1 MNYPRDTRPNSK
13 EFIMADNDTLAEL
26 ESRIAFQ
33 EDAIDKLSEVV
44 ARQEMD
50 LEKLTRMVKILHGQL
65 RELGGSEEAPAADVP
80 PPHY

>member
-1 MNYPRDTRPNSK
+1 
-13 EFIMADNDTLAEL
+13 MADNDTLAEL

-65 RELGGSEEAPAADVP
+65 RELSGSEEAPAADVP

>member
-1 MNYPRDTRPNSK
+1 
-13 EFIMADNDTLAEL
+13 MADNNTLAEL

-65 RELGGSEEAPAADVP
+65 RELSGDDEGAAADVP

>member
-1 MNYPRDTRPNSK
+1 MSNPEN
-13 EFIMADNDTLAEL
+13 LAEL

-33 EDAIDKLSEVV
+33 EDAIDKLSEQV

-50 LEKLTRMVKILHGQL
+50 IERLIRMVKFLNNQMK
-65 RELGGSEEAPAADVP
+65 ELGGADTAPEADTP

>member
-1 MNYPRDTRPNSK
+1 MSNPEN
-13 EFIMADNDTLAEL
+13 LAEL

-50 LEKLTRMVKILHGQL
+50 IERLTRMVKILHTQMKDMG
-65 RELGGSEEAPAADVP
+65 AADAAPEADTP

>member
-1 MNYPRDTRPNSK
+1 
-13 EFIMADNDTLAEL
+13 MADQETLAEL

-33 EDAIDKLSEVV
+33 EDAIDKLSDMV

-50 LEKLTRMVKILHGQL
+50 IERLTRMVKILNVQL
-65 RELGGSEEAPAADVP
+65 RELGTDGSVPEANEV

>member
-1 MNYPRDTRPNSK
+1 
-13 EFIMADNDTLAEL
+13 MADQTTLADL

-33 EDAIDKLSEVV
+33 EDAIDKLSEMV

-50 LEKLTRMVKILHGQL
+50 LERLTRMVKLLSEQL
-65 RELGGSEEAPAADVP
+65 REYGPQGDLPAANEI

>member
-1 MNYPRDTRPNSK
+1 
-13 EFIMADNDTLAEL
+13 MADNDTLAEL

-65 RELGGSEEAPAADVP
+65 RELGGADEAPAADVP

>member
-1 MNYPRDTRPNSK
+1 
-13 EFIMADNDTLAEL
+13 MADNNTLAEL

-65 RELGGSEEAPAADVP
+65 RELSGDDEGAADVP

>member
-1 MNYPRDTRPNSK
+1 MPNH
-13 EFIMADNDTLAEL
+13 ETLAGL

-33 EDAIDKLSEVV
+33 EDAIDKLSDMV

-50 LEKLTRMVKILHGQL
+50 IERLTRMVKILNAQL
-65 RELGGSEEAPAADVP
+65 RELGPQGDAPAADVA